1 MLRTQVLVLASLFTL
16 SVVGE
21 ELPKAQ
27 GMDVIKAGKAL
38 TNALTPKDPGSAR
51 GKAWEDDIAGLTDPR
66 VDVHT
71 QAMSNLIRR
80 GAVVVPDLM
89 ILSGDQDWQIR
100 QRVSAV
106 LATIGGDHAS
116 ATVIKMCDDP
126 ESRVAEVS
134 IMGLGQCKGP
144 GTFEHLAKALIS
156 IDPNKR
162 QAAAKGMG
170 MHGDPQGLALLNGYI
185 FDRDDLVRRDMREN
199 LARVAN
205 QARSVPA
212 LIDLIPKS
220 SGPRLHALLE
230 ATAGIGDP
238 RLSLVLAATL
248 SVPDN
253 EAVALAAR
261 VLAAN
266 GDSRAIEALCQ
277 AAAYGKTT
285 EIREYSASTLRL
297 LTGYKASAGS
307 AWDLWWRDRQ
317 ATIIA
322 LIPRDQLLAD
332 LHNPE
337 RETTRAELGQVPAAE
352 LISLLDGT
360 LGSGAT
366 WWPARAFVALSIDDP
381 ARWTQILLER
391 IDSAYDIRERV
402 RLIVLLDQL
411 GDPNAKVGLQ
421 RLYNLLAEQPAVK
434 AAALGPERLAL
445 RIALERRGIRIN

>member
-1 MLRTQVLVLASLFTL
+1 MLRTHLLVLTGLFML
-16 SVVGE
+16 PVFGE

-27 GMDVIKAGKAL
+27 GMDVIKAAKAL
-38 TNALTPKDPGSAR
+38 TNALTPNDPGSAR
-51 GKAWEDDIAGLTDPR
+51 GKAWEDDIAALTDPR

-71 QAMSNLIRR
+71 QAMSSLIRR
-80 GAVVVPDLM
+80 GQVVVPDLM
-89 ILSGDQDWQIR
+89 ILSGDQDWQLR

-116 ATVIKMCDDP
+116 ATVIKMCDD
-126 ESRVAEVS
+126 SDVRVAEVS

-144 GTFEHLAKALIS
+144 GTFDRLAKALSS

-170 MHGDPQGLALLNGYI
+170 LHGDPQGLALLCGYI
-185 FDRDDLVRRDMREN
+185 FDRDDLARRDMREN

-205 QARSVPA
+205 QAQAVPA
-212 LIDLIPKS
+212 LITLIPKS

-230 ATAGIGDP
+230 ATAAIGDP
-238 RLSLVLAATL
+238 RLSPVLAQTL
-248 SVPDN
+248 SLPDDQ
-253 EAVALAAR
+253 AVALAAR

-266 GDSRAIEALCQ
+266 GDSRAVGALCQ
-277 AAAYGKTT
+277 VAAYGKNS
-285 EIREYSASTLRL
+285 EVREYAASTLRL
-297 LTGYKASAGS
+297 LTGYKAAAGT
-307 AWDLWWRDRQ
+307 AWDLYWRDRQ
-317 ATIIA
+317 ATILA
-322 LIPRDQLLAD
+322 LVPRDQLLAD
-332 LHNPE
+332 LHDPQ
-337 RETTRAELGQVPAAE
+337 REVTRAELAQVPVTQ

-381 ARWTQILLER
+381 ARWTPILLER
-391 IDSAYDIRERV
+391 IDGAYDVRERV

-411 GDPNAKVGLQ
+411 NDPAAKIGLQ
-421 RLYNLLAEQPAVK
+421 RLYTQLAEQPEVK

-445 RIALERRGIRIN
+445 RIALERRGIRVY